1 MLRQW
6 TAAKKPEC
14 AKRSK
19 TKEKGR
25 LLFSATWN
33 RDLVQY
39 SPKAHH
45 LLSVVGIARLQ
56 RQASLIYAAV
66 ATRRWWRTRSHTDR
80 RSLTAYFFFL
90 LFFFFFGLHSTG
102 DNPIE
107 NNLSCPQKPFVSCH
121 FPHSNC
127 RFHCGFLEV
136 QVVYR
141 V

>member
-90 LFFFFFGLHSTG
+90 LFFFFLDCTLPATIPLKTTCLVHRS
-102 DNPIE
+102 P
-107 NNLSCPQKPFVSCH
+107 LSPAT
-121 FPHSNC
+121 FPTAIAAFIVAS
-127 RFHCGFLEV
+127 
-136 QVVYR
+136 
-141 V
+141 